1 MTKKSALQQLSVK
14 SLTTDSK
21 DSIVQAVLTAPVP
34 DSDGEVYDTRS
45 MQVPL
50 RGGGYKRGSE
60 LDGTEDL
67 NIPFVTNHDL
77 TTGGINRDVRE
88 TIGKVVRGKLN
99 DAGEF
104 VVDLFFS
111 SIKEAQDMY
120 TLIKEG
126 CLDDCLSLVYWHYG
140 ESDDGVIYNAEPF
153 QLGIVWKSANERA
166 RVMAKSIS
174 LKERDDVTKID
185 VETKKKELAAK
196 QAEVEALET
205 EVKEAEAAEAD
216 NQETEEEK
224 QAREQAEADAK
235 AKEEAE
241 KAEADEKARKEKE
254 DADAQAR
261 ADAEA
266 EEKRK
271 ADEAEAAKK
280 AEEEKEVTAKQTA
293 AKAAAGAP
301 NTTVEQA
308 SVRNEDTKEERELSV
323 KSLRALR
330 HGDFSRLRALDKKL
344 AAKAEGRGSYED
356 ITGEDAETSILS
368 AQIDHDARKLYEE
381 AGGLASRVTKK
392 HLNGSNTEY
401 KFRKKNGRLVFK
413 PAPYGSDKDVQHLVP
428 VYESVKVQP
437 WAVIAAWDEE
447 AAEDTPYDYYAEVTA
462 DLGDGALFNEEFMIM
477 GFGGG
482 TFAGRTYAATGILPV
497 LKTAGGRSEQY
508 VADETFPAK
517 LAKAL
522 GKVVSTT
529 RNASIDLVM
538 TRLTRSTLA
547 GIADQDGRLLFT
559 GGNSIDLGLMGT
571 VNIVEV
577 DESILPDGQIVVGDL
592 TQYVSIEKGG
602 LKLLA
607 SQHASVDGVS
617 LYQTDGEALR
627 ARQRIAG
634 APYFNESF
642 YVLTLGTE
650 ITVPAIPSTGDE
662 S

>member
-1 MTKKSALQQLSVK
+1 MTKKSALQHLSVK
-14 SLTTDSK
+14 SLSTDGEGSM
-21 DSIVQAVLTAPVP
+21 VQAVLTAPVP

-45 MQVPL
+45 MQVPI
-50 RGGGYKRGSE
+50 RGGGYKRGE
-60 LDGTEDL
+60 DLDGTEEL

-77 TTGGINRDVRE
+77 KTGGINIDVRE

-166 RVMAKSIS
+166 RVIAKSMS
-174 LKERDDVTKID
+174 LKERNNVTKKID
-185 VETKKKELAAK
+185 VEAKKKELAAK
-196 QAEVEALET
+196 QAEVEALES
-205 EVKEAEAAEAD
+205 EVKEAEAVDAGD
-216 NQETEEEK
+216 QETDEQK
-224 QAREQAEADAK
+224 QAREQAEADAQ
-235 AKEEAE
+235 AQEEAK
-241 KAEADEKARKEKE
+241 KAEAEEKAQKE
-254 DADAQAR
+254 ADEAKAK

-271 ADEAEAAKK
+271 AEEAEAAKK

-301 NTTVEQA
+301 NKDVEQDT
-308 SVRNEDTKEERELSV
+308 SKVNDTRETKELAV
-323 KSLRALR
+323 KSLSALR
-330 HGDFSRLRALDKKL
+330 NGDYSQMRSMAKKL
-344 AAKAEGRGSYED
+344 AAKADGRGSYED
-356 ITGEDAETSILS
+356 ITGEDSEVSILS
-368 AQIDHDARKLYEE
+368 AQIDNDARKLYEE

-392 HLNGSNTEY
+392 HLNGSNVEY

-413 PAPYGSDKDVQHLVP
+413 PAPYGTDKDVQHIEP

-447 AAEDTPYDYYAEVTA
+447 AAEDTPFDYYEDVTA
-462 DLGDGALFNEEFMIM
+462 DLSDGALFNEEFLIM

-482 TFAGRTYAATGILPV
+482 TFAGRTYAATGILPI
-497 LKTAGGRSEQY
+497 LKTAGNRSEKY
-508 VADETFPAK
+508 TADETFPAK
-517 LAKAL
+517 LAVAM

-529 RNASIDLVM
+529 RNARISLVM
-538 TRLTRSTLA
+538 TRVTRASLA

-559 GGNSIDLGLMGT
+559 GGNSLDLGLMGT
-571 VNIVEV
+571 VDIVEV
-577 DESILPDGQIVVGDL
+577 DESILPDGQIVIGDL
-592 TQYVSIEKGG
+592 TQYVSVEKGG

-627 ARQRIAG
+627 ARQRLAG

-642 YVLTLGTE
+642 YVLTLGNA
-650 ITVPAIPSTGDE
+650 ITVPAIPSTSED

>member
-1 MTKKSALQQLSVK
+1 MTKHNSLQRLSVK
-14 SLTTDSK
+14 SLEISDKSV
-21 DSIVQAVLTAPVP
+21 VQAVLTAPVP

-50 RGGGYKRGSE
+50 RGGGYKRGAD
-60 LDGTEDL
+60 LDGTEEL

-77 TTGGINRDVRE
+77 KTGGINQDVRE

-99 DAGEF
+99 EAGEF

-111 SIKEAQDMY
+111 SIKEAQDML
-120 TLIKEG
+120 TLVKEG

-140 ESDDGVIYNAEPF
+140 AADDGVIYNSEPF

-166 RVMAKSIS
+166 RVMAKSVS
-174 LKERDDVTKID
+174 LNQEDDVTKVD

-205 EVKEAEAAEAD
+205 EVKEAAEAD
-216 NQETEEEK
+216 NQETEEQK
-224 QAREQAEADAK
+224 QAREDAEAKAQAK
-235 AKEEAE
+235 ADEKA
-241 KAEADEKARKEKE
+241 KAEADEKARKEAEEAKAKE
-254 DADAQAR
+254 E
-261 ADAEA
+261 AES

-271 ADEAEAAKK
+271 ADEAAKAAEAK
-280 AEEEKEVTAKQTA
+280 AEKDKEVTAKELA
-293 AKAAAGAP
+293 AKAAAGKP
-301 NTTVEQA
+301 NTDVEQ
-308 SVRNEDTKEERELSV
+308 NGKQEDTREVRELAV
-323 KSLRALR
+323 KSLSALR
-330 HGDFSRLRALDKKL
+330 NGDFSQLRSLSKKI
-344 AAKAEGRGSYED
+344 AAKADGRGSYQD
-356 ITGEDAETSILS
+356 ITKEDTEESILS

-381 AGGLASRVTKK
+381 AGGLASKVTHKS
-392 HLNGSNTEY
+392 LNGSNVEY
-401 KFRKKNGRLVFK
+401 KFRKKNGRFVFK
-413 PAPYGSDKDVQHLVP
+413 PAPYGEDKSVQHLTP

-462 DLGDGALFNEEFMIM
+462 DLGDAALFNEEFMIL

-482 TFAGRTYAATGILPV
+482 TFAGRTYAPTGILPI

-508 VADETFPAK
+508 VADETFPAV

-529 RNASIDLVM
+529 RNAKIDLVM

-559 GGNSIDLGLMGT
+559 GGNTIDLGLMGT
-571 VNIVEV
+571 VEITEV

-592 TQYVSIEKGG
+592 TQYVDVEKGG
-602 LKLLA
+602 LKLLN
-607 SQHASVDGVS
+607 SQHATIDGVS
-617 LYQTDGEALR
+617 LFQSDGEAIR

-642 YVLTLGTE
+642 YVLTLEDE
-650 ITVPAIPSTGDE
+650 ITVPSLPNENS
-662 S
+662 